1 MIVGRFMASAVIC
14 RIIVAYELAGMTAAE
29 GTRVKGQQKANV
41 GDLEK
46 GNNATREQS
55 EDPALD
61 RNTFGTGSGISQAQ
75 TIKYQALVRSKSYS
89 PTF

>member
-29 GTRVKGQQKANV
+29 GIRVKGQQKANV

-46 GNNATREQS
+46 GNNATREKS

-61 RNTFGTGSGISQAQ
+61 RNTFGTDSGISQAQ
-75 TIKYQALVRSKSYS
+75 TSRYQVLVRSRSC
-89 PTF
+89 P